1 MGVVCK
7 ATCFRPKRLRPAP
20 PVLLYFFSFL
30 SFSARRFV
38 LRACAQRNPGFNFFC
53 LPTISPT
60 LPVSHSLPQQI
71 VEGDSIVCLALL
83 PLAVTHVTACL
94 TLLAPGCFQ
103 TPFLTFSK
111 YSHRIRPRNRMLPSF
126 RLTAG
131 IMHAPRS
138 SLVTPR
144 NLPSKG
150 EGGSETFKGYAARRI
165 RLSL

>member
-7 ATCFRPKRLRPAP
+7 ATCFRPKRLRPTP

-38 LRACAQRNPGFNFFC
+38 LRACAQRNAGFNFFC

-60 LPVSHSLPQQI
+60 LSVSHSLPQQI

-94 TLLAPGCFQ
+94 TLLAPGCFSD
-103 TPFLTFSK
+103 TFPDSFQILPPYQAEK
-111 YSHRIRPRNRMLPSF
+111 QDAPIFSSRCRNN
-126 RLTAG
+126 A
-131 IMHAPRS
+131 RS
-138 SLVTPR
+138 SQLPR
-144 NLPSKG
+144 DTAKPS
-150 EGGSETFKGYAARRI
+150 EQRRG
-165 RLSL
+165 RK